1 MLFLNPWLLAGLVG
15 ATIPIIIHLVRQ
27 QAAKPI
33 EWGAMRFLFDT
44 ISIRRRKMEW
54 EDLLLMAARCL
65 LLALLALALARPF
78 IPPDSNIPWL
88 FVLPA
93 GLIGIALLGGSFVL
107 GSKKARWIV
116 RGIAV
121 ALLLAATGLVLLEK
135 FLNLKR
141 FEASGRRDVALVIDA
156 SASMELTRDG
166 KTNFQSAIEE
176 AKQLVKQ
183 APNGTAFSIILGGP
197 APEAKT
203 AAPLTH
209 RADVLGVLDKLEPVG
224 GTFRAHDA
232 LGMATL
238 GLAEGTN
245 ASKEIVVFTD
255 SQRSGW
261 RFENPAAWDGL
272 ESAWKAMPSKPKLL
286 LRDFGAPKSYRNLSL
301 SGLDLSRPLVGT
313 DRELV
318 LRVTV
323 ENTGTEAITPGPVV
337 MEIEGKKTGESPV
350 GLLVAGQKETV
361 EFRHRFVHPG
371 PRVISARIDAKDDL
385 ATDNRLERV
394 VTVRGKLPVLLVDGN
409 PAGSFFER
417 AAGYSALA
425 LAPSTGLIGGKS
437 AGEKFLMDPRVVSAT
452 ALREEDLA
460 EATVI
465 VLADVSR
472 LPERIAGKLA
482 EKIAQGAGLLVIA
495 GPRAD
500 ASFYNTWEGMD
511 GALVP
516 LPLGED
522 AADADGIS
530 PASSTFVH
538 ESLKGFVKDPDMEN
552 TRIKR
557 WKKTGQPASGG
568 VQAAAFAN
576 GDAFL
581 ATRNYGNGRSIVA
594 TCAFDAR
601 SGNLPARRSFVPL
614 VHELVTWAAGGGMEL
629 NVDSAWSPNF
639 ALDSNAGGL
648 SAKYFRTRDRKEA
661 PLLERIDPAIDFDW
675 SGIKAAPKV
684 PRDGFSVRWSGNLV
698 APVSGGYLIEAEVD
712 DRVDVKIGN
721 GTSLQA
727 KTREPGAVR
736 VTLEAGK
743 PVPIEINFEQEGGEA
758 YVRLFWTAPGKKR
771 QIIPSSA
778 FVPVRSDDSVA
789 MKTLDPRGL
798 PRNASIHSGRRGR
811 ELSIEGSALP
821 GIYQVSTGT
830 ALDEVI
836 PGIEN
841 GTLQVA
847 VTRDAAESR
856 FESMTA
862 EDLALVRKRIDLLQP
877 RSVPDML
884 GVLQGKGFG
893 REIWKLLAVAAFI
906 LFLLESVLARWVS
919 RSRRTAEVVRVEFG
933 EATMWRGGR

>member
-1 MLFLNPWLLAGLVG
+1 MLFLNPWLLAGLV
-15 ATIPIIIHLVRQ
+15 ASTIPIIIHLVRQ
-27 QAAKPI
+27 QAAKPV

-44 ISIRRRKMEW
+44 ISVRRRKMEW

-93 GLIGIALLGGSFVL
+93 GLAGIALLGGSFVL
-107 GSKKARWIV
+107 GSKRARWII
-116 RGIAV
+116 RAIGA
-121 ALLLAATGLVLLEK
+121 ALLLAAAGLVVMEK

-166 KTNFQSAIEE
+166 KTQFQRAIGE
-176 AKQLVKQ
+176 ARELVKK
-183 APNGTAFSIILGGP
+183 APNGTAFTVVLGGP
-197 APEAKT
+197 APEART

-209 RADVLGVLDKLEPVG
+209 RTDVLGVIDKLEPVG

-238 GLAEGTN
+238 GLAAGTN

-272 ESAWKAMPSKPKLL
+272 ESAWKTMPSKPKLL
-286 LRDFGAPKSYRNLSL
+286 VRDFGAPASYRNLSL
-301 SGLDLSRPLVGT
+301 SGLEFSRSLIGT

-323 ENTGTEAITPGPVV
+323 ENTGMEAITPGPVV
-337 MEIEGKKTGESPV
+337 MEIGGKKTGEVPV

-361 EFRHRFVHPG
+361 EFRHRFEVPG
-371 PRVISARIDAKDDL
+371 PRVISARIDVNDDL
-385 ATDNRLERV
+385 ASDNRLERV

-425 LAPSTGLIGGKS
+425 LAPSTGLIGGKR
-437 AGEKFLMDPRVVSAT
+437 AGERFLMDPRVVSAT
-452 ALREEDLA
+452 ALREEDLEGA
-460 EATVI
+460 AVI
-465 VLADVSR
+465 VLADVPR
-472 LPERIAGKLA
+472 LPERIAGRLA
-482 EKIAQGAGLLVIA
+482 EKIAMGAGLLVIA

-500 ASFYNTWEGMD
+500 ATFYNTWEGMD

-516 LPLGED
+516 LPLGEE
-522 AADADGIS
+522 AAEADGIS
-530 PASSTFVH
+530 PASTTFVH
-538 ESLKGFVKDPDMEN
+538 ESLKGFAKDADLASA
-552 TRIKR
+552 RIKR
-557 WKKTGQPASGG
+557 WRKAGKAVPGAI
-568 VQAAAFAN
+568 QAAAFSN

-581 ATRNYGNGRSIVA
+581 ATRSYGNGRSIIA

-614 VHELVTWAAGGGMEL
+614 VHELVTWAAGGGVEL

-648 SAKYFRTRDRKEA
+648 TAKYFRSRDRKEA
-661 PLLERIDPAIDFDW
+661 PLLERVDPAIDFDW
-675 SGIKAAPKV
+675 SGKKAAPQV
-684 PRDGFSVRWSGNLV
+684 PRDGFSVRWSGSLV
-698 APVSGGYLIEAEVD
+698 APISGEYAVELEAN
-712 DRVDVKIGN
+712 DRADVKIGN
-721 GTSLQA
+721 GASLQA
-727 KTREPGAVR
+727 KAHEPGKTG

-743 PVPIEINFEQEGGEA
+743 PVPIEVNFEQNGGEA

-778 FVPVRSDDSVA
+778 FLPARAADAVTL
-789 MKTLDPRGL
+789 KTLDPRGL
-798 PRNASIHSGRRGR
+798 ARQASIHSGRRGR
-811 ELSIEGSALP
+811 ELLIEGSALP
-821 GIYQVSTGT
+821 GIYQVSTGA

-841 GTLQVA
+841 GTLPVA
-847 VTRDAAESR
+847 VARDAAESR
-856 FESMTA
+856 FESMTT

-877 RSVPDML
+877 HSVADML

-906 LFLLESVLARWVS
+906 LFLLESFLARWVS
-919 RSRRTAEVVRVEFG
+919 RSRRTAEDVRVEFG